1 MATRRILP
9 NVEPALHKKCRTV
22 TNFDARLHTLL
33 DDMRETLMQA
43 DGVGLAAPQVGVLR
57 RAIVVLETD
66 RDGNEIELHGTGLT
80 ARCYCHEIDHL
91 NGVVFT
97 DVAERMVTEEELES
111 GSWRE
116 DKEE

>member
-57 RAIVVLETD
+57 RAIVVLETNVPE
-66 RDGNEIELHGTGLT
+66 GEEPKMLELINPEI
-80 ARCYCHEIDHL
+80 
-91 NGVVFT
+91 V
-97 DVAERMVTEEELES
+97 ERS
-111 GSWRE
+111 GEQYGPEGCLSLPGR
-116 DKEE
+116 

>member
-43 DGVGLAAPQVGVLR
+43 DGVGLAA
-57 RAIVVLETD
+57 
-66 RDGNEIELHGTGLT
+66 
-80 ARCYCHEIDHL
+80 RCYCHEIDHL